1 MVPFW
6 VYIILAG
13 IVISAY
19 MVIKTSREERKLEME
34 EAEREGQVYLER
46 MKKERERKRQ
56 TSVGM

>member
-6 VYIILAG
+6 VYIILGG
-13 IVISAY
+13 IIISAY

-46 MKKERERKRQ
+46 MKKERERKQQ